1 MKKVSFT
8 IRNIDGETVLQ
19 YLLKEDEQ
27 IDNYAMAQLERGDIG
42 AALRIEKRVDLNRTM
57 ILIHNNGRTP
67 FSEWLMK
74 AHTGE
79 EILGGLQKLLE
90 ALREIESAGISI
102 GNLVLHKQFV
112 YRDHETGKLSFIC
125 IPVKQETFEYAEIP
139 AFVRMLITN
148 IIYMQEEDMNYVGQ
162 LLAYL
167 NGGSPVSI
175 QGMLGL
181 VAQLRRER
189 QGENEAED
197 KKKSDVDVEPAAL
210 EKEMAEPVI
219 IEETTA
225 EPVVI
230 EEAVAEPGP
239 IAVEAPMV
247 ETEPVAL
254 VMPVETE
261 FVRVA
266 GSTDRDIDACGT
278 TEHIVRE
285 EAESGEK
292 EVHLGNTGMLTN
304 IKKPIPYL
312 LRKAHGE
319 MIYIQREEFHIGKS
333 VKNMDYVVKDNPAVS
348 RSHCTI
354 YMRNG
359 VYYIH
364 DNKSTN
370 HTYVNGKQVD
380 LAEDVLL
387 THNASVVMGDEEF
400 IFMLR

>member
-19 YLLKEDEQ
+19 YLLKEDEK
-27 IDNYAMAQLERGDIG
+27 IDNYAMAQLERGDVG
-42 AALRIEKRVDLNRTM
+42 AALRIEKRIDLNRTM

-67 FSEWLMK
+67 FAEWLMK

-79 EILGGLQKLLE
+79 EILGGLRNLLVS
-90 ALREIESAGISI
+90 LREIESAGIPM
-102 GNLVLHKQFV
+102 GDLVLHKQFV
-112 YRDHETGKLSFIC
+112 YRDHETGKMSFIC
-125 IPVKQETFEYAEIP
+125 IPIKQETFEYAEIP
-139 AFVRMLITN
+139 AFIRMLITS
-148 IIYMQEEDMNYVGQ
+148 ITYIQEENMNYVGQ

-181 VAQLRRER
+181 VGRLQRER
-189 QGENEAED
+189 QGENEAEGKEEYD
-197 KKKSDVDVEPAAL
+197 ADVEPVAL
-210 EKEMAEPVI
+210 KKEAVE
-219 IEETTA
+219 A
-225 EPVVI
+225 VVI
-230 EEAVAEPGP
+230 EETKV
-239 IAVEAPMV
+239 
-247 ETEPVAL
+247 EPVA
-254 VMPVETE
+254 
-261 FVRVA
+261 
-266 GSTDRDIDACGT
+266 I
-278 TEHIVRE
+278 E
-285 EAESGEK
+285 EAESDEK
-292 EVHLGNTGMLTN
+292 EVHLGNTGMLIN

-312 LRKAHGE
+312 LRKSNGD

-333 VKNMDYVVKDNPAVS
+333 TKNMDYVVMDNPAVS

-400 IFMLR
+400 TFMLR

>member
-19 YLLKEDEQ
+19 YLLKEDEK
-27 IDNYAMAQLERGDIG
+27 IDNYAMAQLERGDVG
-42 AALRIEKRVDLNRTM
+42 AALRIEKRIDLNRTM

-67 FSEWLMK
+67 FAEWLMK

-79 EILGGLQKLLE
+79 EILGGLRNLLVS
-90 ALREIESAGISI
+90 LREIESAGIPM
-102 GNLVLHKQFV
+102 GDLVLHKQFV
-112 YRDHETGKLSFIC
+112 YRDHETGKMSFIC
-125 IPVKQETFEYAEIP
+125 IPIKQETFEYAEIP
-139 AFVRMLITN
+139 AFIRMLITS
-148 IIYMQEEDMNYVGQ
+148 ITYIQEENMNYVGQ

-181 VAQLRRER
+181 VGRLQRER
-189 QGENEAED
+189 QGENEAEG
-197 KKKSDVDVEPAAL
+197 KEESDADVEPVAL
-210 EKEMAEPVI
+210 KKEAVEAVV
-219 IEETTA
+219 IEETKV
-225 EPVVI
+225 EPVAI
-230 EEAVAEPGP
+230 EEAVAEP
-239 IAVEAPMV
+239 VS
-247 ETEPVAL
+247 
-254 VMPVETE
+254 
-261 FVRVA
+261 VA

-278 TEHIVRE
+278 TEYIVRE
-285 EAESGEK
+285 EAESDEK

-312 LRKAHGE
+312 LRKSNGD

-333 VKNMDYVVKDNPAVS
+333 TKNMDYVVMDNPAVS

-400 IFMLR
+400 TFMLR